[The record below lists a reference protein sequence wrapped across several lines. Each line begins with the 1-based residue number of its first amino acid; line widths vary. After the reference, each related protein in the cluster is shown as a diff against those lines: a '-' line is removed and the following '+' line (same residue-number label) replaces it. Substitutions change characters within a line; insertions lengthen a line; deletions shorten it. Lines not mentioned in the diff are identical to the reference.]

1 MLRTGVLRP
10 LWILLGVLLVAMG
23 VWCIWSPAQTL
34 HSMILLLGAVMLVAG
49 IADIAAFWRWHA
61 RLIGTGWILMD
72 GLLSILLSLL
82 LLFHNWVLSAAFPF
96 VFGMWV
102 LFSGVSKIVH
112 SFELCRFGVRGWG
125 WFTAFGIILALFG
138 LLSFIEPF
146 TAVAA
151 LGILI
156 GTAFLLQ
163 GLLAIAKGLLAARFI
178 RR

>member
-1 MLRTGVLRP
+1 MRTGVLRP
-10 LWILLGVLLVAMG
+10 LWILSGVLLAAMG
-23 VWCIWSPAQTL
+23 VWCIVSPDQAL
-34 HSMILLLGAVMLVAG
+34 HSMTLLMGAAMLVAG

-82 LLFHNWVLSAAFPF
+82 LLFHNWILSAALPF
-96 VFGMWV
+96 IFGMWV
-102 LFSGVSKIVH
+102 LFSGISKIVH

-125 WFTAFGIILALFG
+125 WFTVFGVVLTLFG

-146 TAVAA
+146 AAVVA

-156 GTAFLLQ
+156 GTAFILE
-163 GLLAIAKGLLAARFI
+163 GLLAIVKGLLTTRFI